1 MKKDNSNNDVYL
13 AKWIAGELSDAEL
26 KSIVGAS
33 DFKAFLKIRRAL
45 EVQEDLDSPVSKS
58 FDTIETKLQPKKPK
72 LISLYSRWAIGIAA
86 SLLVIF
92 GIFNFFDNSEVSIST
107 DFGQHQN
114 VTLIDGSEVI
124 LNSKS
129 NLIYDEDN
137 WHNNRLIELD
147 GEAYFKV
154 AKGQTF
160 TVKTPNGNVQVL
172 GTQFNVN
179 STKDFFHV
187 ICYEGKVKVKTIDSE
202 NYILTPNKSVRK
214 INGNSSQLVNIKDD
228 EPTWIKGETTF
239 RSVPL
244 YVVITALENQY
255 NLDIDAQEVDKSI
268 NYTGAFPHDN
278 LETALKVIFQP
289 LNIDYKIKHKSNIK
303 LSNSK

>member
-13 AKWIAGELSDAEL
+13 AKWIAGELSDTEL
-26 KSIVGAS
+26 KSIVGES
-33 DFKAFLKIRRAL
+33 EYYAFLKIRRAL
-45 EVQEDLDSPVSKS
+45 EVQEALESPVCKS
-58 FDTIETKLQPKKPK
+58 FDALEAKIQPKRPK

-86 SLLVIF
+86 SLLIIF
-92 GIFNFFDNSEVSIST
+92 GIFNFFESSEVSIST
-107 DFGQHQN
+107 DFGQRQN
-114 VTLIDGSEVI
+114 ITLIDGSEVT

-129 NLIYDEDN
+129 ILIYDEDN
-137 WHNNRLIELD
+137 WQNNRLIELD

-160 TVKTPNGNVQVL
+160 TVKTPNGDVQVL

-179 STKDFFHV
+179 STKDFFDV

-202 NYILTPNKSVRK
+202 NYILTPNKSIRK
-214 INGNSSQLVNIKDD
+214 INGYSSQSRVVQEN
-228 EPTWIKGETTF
+228 EPSWISGETTF

-255 NLDIDAQEVDKSI
+255 NLDVDAQYVDISI

-278 LETALKVIFQP
+278 LETALKVVFEP
-289 LNIDYKIKHKSNIK
+289 LNIDYKLTEQSNIK